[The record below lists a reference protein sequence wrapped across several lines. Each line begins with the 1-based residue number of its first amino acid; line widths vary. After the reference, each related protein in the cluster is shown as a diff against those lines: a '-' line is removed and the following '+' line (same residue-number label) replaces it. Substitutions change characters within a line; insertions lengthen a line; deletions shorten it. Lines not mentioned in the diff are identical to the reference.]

1 MHLVLLRLFSA
12 LAVMLGVS
20 IIVFL
25 FIHLIPGDPVEVIL
39 GETARLSDRE
49 ALREALGL
57 NQPIMTQW
65 FSYMSGLLKGDLGL
79 SLYSRQPVTDLIVQ
93 RLPASAELSFAAI
106 FVGIALAIP
115 LGIWSAMYKG
125 KFWDMA
131 TSSFMLLG
139 IAIPNFVFGPV
150 LVLIFSLWLGWL
162 PVSGRSGLLS
172 LVLPAITL
180 GTVMAAILARMLRS
194 SLLEVLSE
202 DYIRSARAR
211 GLSPLRVMFH
221 HALRNAML
229 PMITL
234 LGLQLGGLLAGAV
247 ITETVF
253 DWPGIGRLTIEAIQ
267 RRDYPLLQGCI
278 LFISAVYVGVNMLTD
293 ILYQYIDPR
302 IRCAA

>member
-1 MHLVLLRLFSA
+1 MRIIVTRLVSA
-12 LAVMLGVS
+12 LGVMFGVS
-20 IIVFL
+20 LLVFF

-39 GETARLSDRE
+39 GESARLSDRE
-49 ALREALGL
+49 ALRQALGL
-57 NQPIMTQW
+57 DQPLLTQW
-65 FSYMSGLLKGDLGL
+65 LNYMAGLMNGDMGH
-79 SLYSRQPVTDLIVQ
+79 SLYSKQPVTELIMQ
-93 RLPASAELSFAAI
+93 RLPASVELSLAAMA
-106 FVGIALAIP
+106 VGVLLAIP
-115 LGIWSAMYKG
+115 LGMWAAVHKG

-150 LVLIFSLWLGWL
+150 LVLVFSLWLGWF
-162 PVSGRSGLLS
+162 PVSGRSDLLS

-194 SLLEVLSE
+194 SLLEVMGE
-202 DYIRSARAR
+202 DYIRSAYAR
-211 GLSPLRVMFH
+211 GLSPFRVLFR

-253 DWPGIGRLTIEAIQ
+253 DWPGIGRLTVEAIQ
-267 RRDYPLLQGCI
+267 RRDYPLLQACI
-278 LFISAVYVGVNMLTD
+278 LFISLVYVVINMLTD
-293 ILYQYIDPR
+293 IVYQQVDPR
-302 IRCAA
+302 VRCA

>member
-1 MHLVLLRLFSA
+1 MRIIVTRLISA
-12 LAVMLGVS
+12 LGVMFGVS
-20 IIVFL
+20 LLVFF

-39 GETARLSDRE
+39 GESARLSDRE
-49 ALREALGL
+49 ALRQALGL
-57 NQPIMTQW
+57 DQPLLTQW
-65 FSYMSGLLKGDLGL
+65 LNYMAGLLNGDMGN
-79 SLYSRQPVTDLIVQ
+79 SLYSKQPVTELIMQ
-93 RLPASAELSFAAI
+93 RLPASVELSLAAMA
-106 FVGIALAIP
+106 VGVLLAIP
-115 LGIWSAMYKG
+115 LGMWAAVHKG

-150 LVLIFSLWLGWL
+150 LVLVFSLWLGWF
-162 PVSGRSGLLS
+162 PVSGRSDLLS

-194 SLLEVLSE
+194 SLLEVMGE
-202 DYIRSARAR
+202 DYIRSAYAR
-211 GLSPLRVMFH
+211 GLSPFRVLFR

-253 DWPGIGRLTIEAIQ
+253 DWPGIGRLTVEAIQ
-267 RRDYPLLQGCI
+267 RRDYPLLQACI
-278 LFISAVYVGVNMLTD
+278 LFISLVYVVINMLTD
-293 ILYQYIDPR
+293 IVYQQVDPR
-302 IRCAA
+302 VRCA

>member
-1 MHLVLLRLFSA
+1 MYFILIRIFSA
-12 LAVMLGVS
+12 FAVMLGVS
-20 IIVFL
+20 IIVFF
-25 FIHLIPGDPVEVIL
+25 FIHFIPGDPVEVIL
-39 GETARLSDRE
+39 GETARQADRE
-49 ALREALGL
+49 VLREALGL

-65 FSYMSGLLKGDLGL
+65 LNYMSGLIRGDLGT
-79 SLYSRQPVTDLIVQ
+79 SLYSRQPVTELILQ
-93 RLPASAELSFAAI
+93 RLPASAEL
-106 FVGIALAIP
+106 ALAAMVIGIVLAVP
-115 LGIWSAMYKG
+115 LGIWAAMHKG
-125 KFWDMA
+125 KLWDMA

-139 IAIPNFVFGPV
+139 IAIPNFIFGPV
-150 LVLIFSLWLGWL
+150 LVLIFSLWLDWF

-194 SLLEVLSE
+194 SLLEVMSE

-211 GLSPLRVMFH
+211 GLSPLRVMFR

-253 DWPGIGRLTIEAIQ
+253 DWPGIGRLTVEAIQ

-278 LFISAVYVGVNMLTD
+278 LFISGIYVAVNMLTD
-293 ILYQYIDPR
+293 IVYQQIDPR

>member
-1 MHLVLLRLFSA
+1 MQIILIRFFSA
-12 LAVMLGVS
+12 IAVMLGVS
-20 IIVFL
+20 VIVFF
-25 FIHLIPGDPVEVIL
+25 FIHFIPGDPVEVIL

-57 NQPIMTQW
+57 NQPLMTQW
-65 FSYMSGLLKGDLGL
+65 LNYMSGLLRGDLGT
-79 SLYSRQPVTDLIVQ
+79 SLYSRQPVTDIILQ

-106 FVGIALAIP
+106 IVGVVLAIP
-115 LGIWSAMYKG
+115 LGIWAAMHKG
-125 KFWDMA
+125 KLWDMA
-131 TSSFMLLG
+131 TSSFMLIG
-139 IAIPNFVFGPV
+139 IAIPNFVFGPI
-150 LVLIFSLWLGWL
+150 LVLIFSLWLGWF
-162 PVSGRSGLLS
+162 PVSGRDGFLS

-194 SLLEVLSE
+194 SLLEVMSE

-211 GLSPLRVMFH
+211 GFSPLRVMFRH
-221 HALRNAML
+221 GLRNAML

-253 DWPGIGRLTIEAIQ
+253 DWPGIGRLTVEAIQ

-278 LFISAVYVGVNMLTD
+278 LFISAVYVLVNMLTD
-293 ILYQYIDPR
+293 IIYQQIDPR

>member
-1 MHLVLLRLFSA
+1 MHLILIRIFSA
-12 LAVMLGVS
+12 FAVMLGVS
-20 IIVFL
+20 VIVFF
-25 FIHLIPGDPVEVIL
+25 FIHFIPGDPVEVIL
-39 GETARLSDRE
+39 GETARLADRE

-57 NQPIMTQW
+57 NQPLMMQW
-65 FSYMSGLLKGDLGL
+65 LNYMSGLLRGDLGT
-79 SLYSRQPVTDLIVQ
+79 SLYSRQPVTELILQ
-93 RLPASAELSFAAI
+93 RLPASVELGLAAMLI
-106 FVGIALAIP
+106 GILLAVP
-115 LGIWSAMYKG
+115 LGMWAAMHKG
-125 KFWDMA
+125 KLWDLA

-139 IAIPNFVFGPV
+139 IAIPNFIFGPV
-150 LVLIFSLWLGWL
+150 LILIFSLWLGWL

-194 SLLEVLSE
+194 SLLEIMSE

-211 GLSPLRVMFH
+211 GLSPLRIMFR

-253 DWPGIGRLTIEAIQ
+253 DWPGIGRLTVEAIQ

-278 LFISAVYVGVNMLTD
+278 LFISGIYVAVNMLTD
-293 ILYQYIDPR
+293 IIYQQIDPR

>member
-1 MHLVLLRLFSA
+1 MHLILIRILSA
-12 LAVMLGVS
+12 FAVMLGVS
-20 IIVFL
+20 MIVFF
-25 FIHLIPGDPVEVIL
+25 FIHFIPGDPVEVIL
-39 GETARLSDRE
+39 GETARLADRE

-65 FSYMSGLLKGDLGL
+65 LNYMSGLLQGDLGT
-79 SLYSRQPVTDLIVQ
+79 SLYSRQPVTELILQ
-93 RLPASAELSFAAI
+93 RLPASIELGFAAMLI
-106 FVGIALAIP
+106 GILLAVP
-115 LGIWSAMYKG
+115 LGIWAAMHKG

-139 IAIPNFVFGPV
+139 IAIPNFIFGPM
-150 LVLIFSLWLGWL
+150 LILIFSLWLGWL

-194 SLLEVLSE
+194 SLLEVMSE

-211 GLSPLRVMFH
+211 GLSPLRVMFR

-253 DWPGIGRLTIEAIQ
+253 DWPGIGRLTVEAIQ

-278 LFISAVYVGVNMLTD
+278 LFISGIYVVVNMLTD
-293 ILYQYIDPR
+293 IVYQQIDPR
-302 IRCAA
+302 IRCTA

>member
-1 MHLVLLRLFSA
+1 MRTVLIRFFSA

-20 IIVFL
+20 IIVFF
-25 FIHLIPGDPVEVIL
+25 FIHFIPGDPVEVIL
-39 GETARLSDRE
+39 GETARASDRE

-57 NQPIMTQW
+57 NQTIMTQW
-65 FSYMSGLLKGDLGL
+65 LNYMSGLLRGDLGL
-79 SLYSRQPVTDLIVQ
+79 SLYSRQPVTELILQ
-93 RLPASAELSFAAI
+93 RLPASAELSIAALV
-106 FVGIALAIP
+106 VGLLLAIP
-115 LGIWSAMYKG
+115 LGIWAAMHKG

-150 LVLIFSLWLGWL
+150 LVLVFSLWLDWL
-162 PVSGRSGLLS
+162 PVSGRDGFLS
-172 LVLPAITL
+172 LILPAITL

-194 SLLEVLSE
+194 SLLEVMSE
-202 DYIRSARAR
+202 DYIRSAHAR
-211 GLSPLRVMFH
+211 GLSPLRVMFR

-253 DWPGIGRLTIEAIQ
+253 DWPGIGRLTVEAIQ

-278 LFISAVYVGVNMLTD
+278 LFISAVYVSVNMLTD
-293 ILYQYIDPR
+293 ILYQQIDPR
-302 IRCAA
+302 MRCVA